1 MSDMLEIFSRDPL
14 SYTKEGG
21 ELRIIIEE
29 MRKKRAQ
36 FNLGNISAGTTKPPT
51 EKQKAALALADKLD
65 LKGGLDL

>member
-36 FNLGNISAGTTKPPT
+36 FNLGNISAGTKIGRASCRERVSSPV
-51 EKQKAALALADKLD
+51 
-65 LKGGLDL
+65 